1 MPIATEALR
10 ASLTQGIKDALDQ
23 PIDETS
29 NSDEVKQR
37 FAQNIANA
45 IADGVDAWI
54 KTATV
59 TVQAGIP
66 VSTSGSPTAQTGVT
80 TGQGTGTIS

>member
-10 ASLTQGIKDALDQ
+10 ASLTQGIKNALDQ

-59 TVQAGIP
+59 TVQSGIP

>member
-59 TVQAGIP
+59 TVQSGIP
-66 VSTSGSPTAQTGVT
+66 VSTSGSATAQTGVT

>member
-10 ASLTQGIKDALDQ
+10 VSLTQGIKDALDQ

-29 NSDEVKQR
+29 NSEEVKQR

-66 VSTSGSPTAQTGVT
+66 VSTSGSPTAQTGST

>member
-10 ASLTQGIKDALDQ
+10 VSLTQGIKDALDQ

-29 NSDEVKQR
+29 NSEEVKQR

-66 VSTSGSPTAQTGVT
+66 VSTSGSPTAQTGST
-80 TGQGTGTIS
+80 TSQGTGTIS

>member
-10 ASLTQGIKDALDQ
+10 AFLTQGIKNALDQ

-66 VSTSGSPTAQTGVT
+66 VSTSGSPTAQTGAT
-80 TGQGTGTIS
+80 TGPGTGTIS

>member
-10 ASLTQGIKDALDQ
+10 ASLTQGIKNALDQ

-59 TVQAGIP
+59 QVQAGIP
-66 VSTSGSPTAQTGVT
+66 VSTSGSSTAQTGVT

>member
-59 TVQAGIP
+59 TVQSGIP
-66 VSTSGSPTAQTGVT
+66 VSTSGSAIAQTGAT

>member
-10 ASLTQGIKDALDQ
+10 AFLTQGIKNALDQ

-59 TVQAGIP
+59 TVQPGIP
-66 VSTSGSPTAQTGVT
+66 VSTSGSPTAQTGAT

>member
-10 ASLTQGIKDALDQ
+10 STLTQRIKSALDQ
-23 PIDETS
+23 PITEAS

-37 FAQNIANA
+37 FAENIANA

-59 TVQAGIP
+59 TVQPGIP
-66 VSTSGSPTAQTGVT
+66 VSTAGSPTAQTGAT
-80 TGQGTGTIS
+80 TGNGIGTIS

>member
-10 ASLTQGIKDALDQ
+10 TTLKAKIKEALDQ
-23 PIDETS
+23 PIDEK
-29 NSDEVKQR
+29 SDSEAVKNR
-37 FAQNIANA
+37 FAENIANA

-59 TVQAGIP
+59 TVAQGIP
-66 VSTSGSPTAQTGVT
+66 VSTAGSPTAQTGAT
-80 TGQGTGTIS
+80 TAPGTGTIS

>member
-59 TVQAGIP
+59 TVLPGIP
-66 VSTSGSPTAQTGVT
+66 VSTAGGPSAQTGAT

>member
-10 ASLTQGIKDALDQ
+10 ASLTQGIKYALDQ
-23 PIDETS
+23 PINETS

-59 TVQAGIP
+59 TVQSGIP
-66 VSTSGSPTAQTGVT
+66 VSTSGSATAQTGAT

>member
-10 ASLTQGIKDALDQ
+10 ASLTQRIKDALDQ

-80 TGQGTGTIS
+80 TGRGTGTIS

>member
-10 ASLTQGIKDALDQ
+10 TTLTQKIKQALDQ
-23 PIDETS
+23 NITETS

-37 FAQNIANA
+37 FAENIANA

-59 TVQAGIP
+59 TVQPGIP
-66 VSTSGSPTAQTGVT
+66 VSTAGSPTAQTGAT
-80 TGQGTGTIS
+80 TGNGIGTIS

>member
-59 TVQAGIP
+59 TVQSVIP
-66 VSTSGSPTAQTGVT
+66 VSTSGSATAQTGAT
-80 TGQGTGTIS
+80 TSQGTGTIS

>member
-23 PIDETS
+23 PINETS

-59 TVQAGIP
+59 TVKSGIP
-66 VSTSGSPTAQTGVT
+66 VSTSGSATAQTGAT

>member
-10 ASLTQGIKDALDQ
+10 VSLTQGIKNALDQ

-29 NSDEVKQR
+29 NSNEVKQR

-45 IADGVDAWI
+45 IADGIDAWI

>member
-10 ASLTQGIKDALDQ
+10 ASLTQRIKDALDQ

>member
-10 ASLTQGIKDALDQ
+10 VSLTQGIKDALDQ